1 MNFLWIALVWVLNFG
16 ISIWNAY
23 TVGKAW
29 AETKHHGGW
38 PRFMAWMG
46 AIMSASGFS
55 WCYLIILAFT
65 AHHFEWITQQQ
76 MEAALN
82 LGYVLLI
89 PGVLFSGLMITLDS
103 WAQAYR
109 TRRIG
114 DFGIAAYNTFAQ
126 IHNSY
131 RALNDFGSA
140 FRSVF
145 DFFGSDSGDGDSDSD
160 NKGGIAILVVIVL
173 VAVALL
179 AGVLTTAYIIKRV
192 AGTQPLPP
200 WEEVEKR
207 RLSQREVRQP
217 QG

>member
-1 MNFLWIALVWVLNFG
+1 MTFLWIALIWLLNFG

-23 TVGKAW
+23 AVGRSW
-29 AETKHHGGW
+29 VETKHHGGW

-55 WCYLIILAFT
+55 WCYLIILAF
-65 AHHFEWITQQQ
+65 AAYSFEWINQRQL
-76 MEAALN
+76 EASFN
-82 LGYVLLI
+82 LGYILLI
-89 PGVLFSGLMITLDS
+89 PGILFSGLMITLDS

-131 RALNDFGSA
+131 RALNDFPRA
-140 FRSVF
+140 FGSVF
-145 DFFGSDSGDGDSDSD
+145 DFFRSGDGDRDSD

-179 AGVLTTAYIIKRV
+179 AGVLTTAFIIKRA

-200 WEEVEKR
+200 WEEIEQR
-207 RLSQREVRQP
+207 RLSERGLRQP
-217 QG
+217 QS